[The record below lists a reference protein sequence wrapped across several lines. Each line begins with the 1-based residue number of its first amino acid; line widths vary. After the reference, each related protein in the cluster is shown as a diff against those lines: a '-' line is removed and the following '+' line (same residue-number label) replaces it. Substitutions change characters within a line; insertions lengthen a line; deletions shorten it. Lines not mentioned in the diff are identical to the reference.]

1 MASNEVCEESVS
13 ELFDKTVNL
22 FESIKDSNLDHGSAE
37 LQRDI
42 EKCRCALEHLTLL
55 VSQLGLF
62 SDNEGI
68 EELSTPTVKFL
79 LLPAL
84 LGYITSRR
92 KCQPFNPCSAT
103 KPQEFGEEVGEVLPT
118 RCHIL
123 KLATEYYEDFIT
135 RCRDYGITNQSIPK
149 RNVNHFGEQTSARP
163 TPEQLKAMSQE
174 REQKILR
181 YKEKKRLELQ
191 LKELRQSKVEPD
203 DETAREFYLKWL
215 EMAIIESV
223 EELESLGV
231 EAAMLQRMAGMQ
243 SSPQAHTPTPRSG
256 SFKPILITRDA
267 LQKKVFGL
275 GYPSLPVMTV
285 DELYEQRAKEGWYDK
300 LSGPPDA
307 PHDDA
312 DQRPDDEQNSDD
324 DASEETRR
332 RLAARDEYRDMHRR
346 GWGNT
351 YNRS

>member
-1 MASNEVCEESVS
+1 MAQQNY
-13 ELFDKTVNL
+13 K
-22 FESIKDSNLDHGSAE
+22 
-37 LQRDI
+37 DI

-103 KPQEFGEEVGEVLPT
+103 KPQEFGE
-118 RCHIL
+118 
-123 KLATEYYEDFIT
+123 
-135 RCRDYGITNQSIPK
+135 
-149 RNVNHFGEQTSARP
+149 
-163 TPEQLKAMSQE
+163 EQLKAMSQE

-285 DELYEQRAKEGWYDK
+285 DELYEQRAKEGW
-300 LSGPPDA
+300 
-307 PHDDA
+307 
-312 DQRPDDEQNSDD
+312 
-324 DASEETRR
+324 
-332 RLAARDEYRDMHRR
+332 
-346 GWGNT
+346 
-351 YNRS
+351 